1 MKAKKRIVRLIAF
14 VTVVGL
20 CPFARSAEPWTL
32 ERAIGHALT
41 NSPNARIAQKR
52 IAAARSGIAQANSA
66 YWPQLQLQSSYTRT
80 DNPLGV
86 FGAALSQRSF
96 SPALDFNDVPDADN
110 LNMRTV
116 LTVPLYSGGRMS
128 AAREAA
134 KANTEASKAAAETV
148 SHALAYEVA
157 RAFHTILKMHEY
169 IRVAESA
176 VRSFESNLAVASNR
190 VAAGAALKTDRLD
203 MLVRLAQARE
213 DLLRARN
220 ASSISEHALRTLL
233 GIQEIDFL
241 IADSAPAAAVPRD
254 NEFMHRP
261 ELAAI
266 QHQQRA
272 AEAQVREAK
281 SSSRPRVG
289 AFSSVDYDRGWKF
302 DGSGK
307 SYAAG
312 VMLQWDLWDG
322 KRTHG
327 RVSEAQA
334 NLDAA
339 REEERKLR
347 LAIEFEI
354 HQARL
359 QFEEAT
365 GRMAVSESAVTHAQE
380 SVGLTRARFEQGL
393 MIAAQLIDAETAL
406 TSAQV
411 RHVEANADQ
420 RIAIA
425 ALRKALGLPQLNSR
439 Q

>member
-1 MKAKKRIVRLIAF
+1 MKAPKRMFQLIVLT
-14 VTVVGL
+14 TVVEFS
-20 CPFARSAEPWTL
+20 PFARPAEPWTL

-52 IAAARSGIAQANSA
+52 IAAARAGIAQANSA
-66 YWPQLQLQSSYTRT
+66 FWPQLRVQSSYTRT

-96 SPALDFNDVPDADN
+96 SPALDFNDVSDADN
-110 LNMRTV
+110 FNMRTM

-128 AAREAA
+128 AARESA
-134 KANTEASKAAAETV
+134 KANTEASKAAAEAV
-148 SHALAYEVA
+148 SHALQFEVA
-157 RAFHTILKMHEY
+157 RTFHTILKMREFV
-169 IRVAESA
+169 RVAEST

-190 VAAGAALKTDRLD
+190 VTAGAALRTDRLD
-203 MLVRLAQARE
+203 IQVRLAQARE

-220 ASSISEHALRTLL
+220 ASSISEHALRTAL
-233 GIQEIDFL
+233 GLQAIDFVV
-241 IADSAPAAAVPRD
+241 ADSAPAAAVPRE
-254 NEFMHRP
+254 NEFMRRP

-266 QHQQRA
+266 QHQERA

-281 SSSRPRVG
+281 SASRPRVG
-289 AFSSVDYDRGWKF
+289 AFSSVDYDRGWKL
-302 DGSGK
+302 DGSGR
-307 SYAAG
+307 SYTAG
-312 VMLQWDLWDG
+312 VTLQWDLWDG
-322 KRTHG
+322 KRTQG

-365 GRMAVSESAVTHAQE
+365 ERMAVSESAVTHARE
-380 SVGLTRARFEQGL
+380 SVELTRARFEQGL

-406 TSAQV
+406 ISAQV
-411 RHVEANADQ
+411 RHAEANADQ

-425 ALRKALGLPQLNSR
+425 ALRKALGLPQLDSR
-439 Q
+439 P